1 MWWAT
6 GFFGYF
12 SVLLIGAQL
21 AGPIA
26 DATIPALG
34 AFSASAAVIGSGV
47 GGYLLWVFAL
57 VVQIYTMY
65 VSARAKL
72 DADGTVEDAE
82 EAQGFLA

>member
-1 MWWAT
+1 
-6 GFFGYF
+6 
-12 SVLLIGAQL
+12 
-21 AGPIA
+21 
-26 DATIPALG
+26 
-34 AFSASAAVIGSGV
+34 
-47 GGYLLWVFAL
+47 L